1 MLGKLIKHSFKANAS
16 AVYNVY
22 IAMGIVGIVMLFL
35 MLIDWTSWGDRG
47 ITMGMVFKG
56 IAAFALCLT
65 ALVGVILTFVAVFGE
80 FERSMYSK
88 EGHLTF
94 TLPVKSSSLLL
105 AKWISGSFWVILSY
119 TAFCLCV
126 FCSTLYLMRQSLAM
140 VEENDVA
147 YSVYEMVRML
157 IDELSEYGG
166 LIKVPS
172 MTVVFNLVTLYGFNG
187 GIRAC
192 TFVLQVYFGIT
203 LARCRPFHKI
213 GHKLGKVLYFFG
225 AFFVT
230 FTFAQIVT
238 KLISIH
244 LVISENMFTFT
255 ISQREVET
263 AWSLGYGAMGITN
276 LYVTAVLS
284 VLLFLITALLI
295 DRKVN
300 VD

>member
-126 FCSTLYLMRQSLAM
+126 FCSTWPHQHKPMHIRNPQVQSNNNKRLCGSRWPWSKKTTWHTPYM
-140 VEENDVA
+140 KW
-147 YSVYEMVRML
+147 S
-157 IDELSEYGG
+157 
-166 LIKVPS
+166 
-172 MTVVFNLVTLYGFNG
+172 
-187 GIRAC
+187 AC
-192 TFVLQVYFGIT
+192 
-203 LARCRPFHKI
+203 
-213 GHKLGKVLYFFG
+213 
-225 AFFVT
+225 
-230 FTFAQIVT
+230 
-238 KLISIH
+238 
-244 LVISENMFTFT
+244 
-255 ISQREVET
+255 
-263 AWSLGYGAMGITN
+263 
-276 LYVTAVLS
+276 
-284 VLLFLITALLI
+284 
-295 DRKVN
+295 
-300 VD
+300 